1 MSVVS
6 KQARVNRPWLFPAL
20 LGFALVTGPKTLQIV
35 AIGYLVHFCFVRLPA
50 LLDEAVPVQ
59 AGQKSVQGFAKKCL
73 KLAAWVSLVG
83 LGWLAITIAINVIWP
98 TPVAP
103 DFLWPEGK

>member
-1 MSVVS
+1 MLV
-6 KQARVNRPWLFPAL
+6 KNLKKPRPWVVPAL

-35 AIGYLVHFCFVRLPA
+35 TIGYLVHFCFLKLPA

-59 AGQKSVQGFAKKCL
+59 AGQNSVQAFVHKCL
-73 KLAAWVSLVG
+73 KLAVWVSLVG
-83 LGWLAITIAINVIWP
+83 LGWLAITIAINVIWT
-98 TPVAP
+98 TPVVP

>member
-1 MSVVS
+1 MLV
-6 KQARVNRPWLFPAL
+6 KNLKKPRPWVFPAI
-20 LGFALVTGPKTLQIV
+20 LGFALVTGPKTLQVV
-35 AIGYLVHFCFVRLPA
+35 AIGYLIHFSLVRLPA
-50 LLDEAVPVQ
+50 LLDESVNETVVQ
-59 AGQKSVQGFAKKCL
+59 DSARGFIKKCM

-103 DFLWPEGK
+103 DFLWPQGE